1 MRLGPGL
8 SMLCLGLALAS
19 PAVSVDAAVAV
30 PALSDMPANPQRL
43 APVLQRFMADLGSVE
58 HTHDITAGPQRE
70 AALRSLYKGWQ
81 TRLAEFDYAALGLED
96 QIDHALLKRE
106 LAYRLQ
112 RLDFERKRYES
123 AAPLLPGVESL
134 IALAE
139 ARRALDYAD
148 PRSTAATLERVRKS
162 LADLQARIERD
173 AKSACSMAYVA
184 T

>member
-1 MRLGPGL
+1 
-8 SMLCLGLALAS
+8 
-19 PAVSVDAAVAV
+19 
-30 PALSDMPANPQRL
+30 MPCC
-43 APVLQRFMADLGSVE
+43 
-58 HTHDITAGPQRE
+58 
-70 AALRSLYKGWQ
+70 
-81 TRLAEFDYAALGLED
+81 
-96 QIDHALLKRE
+96 KRE

-123 AAPLLPGVESL
+123 AAPLLPGVDAL

-173 AKSACSMAYVA
+173 AKSAPVQSPIIAYRAARLLDGVRGDLKDWYTFYNGYDPAFTWWNKLPYEALDKQLESSRQAAARQAGRRFESGNDHRRSDWPRGARCPTCA
-184 T
+184 TR